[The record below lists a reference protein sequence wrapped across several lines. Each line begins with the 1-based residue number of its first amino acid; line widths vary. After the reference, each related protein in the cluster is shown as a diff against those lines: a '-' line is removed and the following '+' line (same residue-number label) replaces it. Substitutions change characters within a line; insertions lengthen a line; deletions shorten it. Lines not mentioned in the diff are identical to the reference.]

1 MDPKIGQFIES
12 HESRQPRVY
21 ICPAGF
27 PTFGVG
33 RNIKT
38 NPLTVEEVTC
48 AINEGP
54 QAAATLCFAH
64 DLARVNTE
72 ATACIG
78 QHFAGWP
85 PARQAAVISM
95 LFNLGLTGFLQ
106 FRKMVDALRNGRWE
120 IAANESLDSERARQ
134 LPRRSA
140 EEALMI
146 SSGDWTK
153 GG

>member
-1 MDPKIGQFIES
+1 MDPKIAQFIEG
-12 HESRQPRVY
+12 HEGRKLTVY
-21 ICPAGF
+21 RCPAGF

-33 RNIKT
+33 RNIKA
-38 NPLTVEEVTC
+38 NPLTVDEVTC

-54 QAAATLCFAH
+54 QAAASLCFAH

-85 PARQAAVISM
+85 PARKAAVMSM
-95 LFNLGLTGFLQ
+95 LFNLGLQGFLG
-106 FRKMVDALRNGRWE
+106 FRKFLEALRYGRWDD
-120 IAANESLDSERARQ
+120 AADEALDSERARQ

-140 EEALMI
+140 EEAQMI
-146 SSGDWTK
+146 SSGAWPS
-153 GG
+153 